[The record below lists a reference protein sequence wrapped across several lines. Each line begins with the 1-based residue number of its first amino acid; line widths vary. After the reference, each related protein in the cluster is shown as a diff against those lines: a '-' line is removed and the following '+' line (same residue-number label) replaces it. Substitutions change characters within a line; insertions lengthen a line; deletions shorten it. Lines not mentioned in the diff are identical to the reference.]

1 MLIYEKEKFLF
12 IVAMV
17 FILMLSG
24 CGKSSTSEPITTT
37 KFKTIM
43 EEKGLEVT
51 DKTDSAKD
59 HSYQEIY
66 VAVDEEKY
74 SFEYYFMKGED
85 SADVVYQYAVS
96 NLSNTYDGVDDATIL
111 EDENNSVADYSV
123 SASDYYCEVLKKENT
138 VLYVTA
144 YHDYELEAKKII
156 DELGY

>member
-1 MLIYEKEKFLF
+1 MRKKNFLF

-66 VAVDEEKY
+66 VAVDKEKY
-74 SFEYYFMKGED
+74 SFEYYFMKNEK
-85 SADVVYQYAVS
+85 SATNVYKYAVD
-96 NLSNTYDGVDDATIL
+96 NLNKHI
-111 EDENNSVADYSV
+111 
-123 SASDYYCEVLKKENT
+123 
-138 VLYVTA
+138 
-144 YHDYELEAKKII
+144 KKII
-156 DELGY
+156 LLKLQKMKTIPNRSMMLRLLITIVKL

>member
-1 MLIYEKEKFLF
+1 MRKIFNLVCGT
-12 IVAMV
+12 IVA
-17 FILMLSG
+17 G
-24 CGKSSTSEPITTT
+24 CLTACGSSTSGEVLTAREFQS
-37 KFKTIM
+37 KM
-43 EEKGLEVT
+43 EDEGLTVV
-51 DKTDSAKD
+51 DQTDSAAD
-59 HSYQEIY
+59 DSYQEIY
-66 VAVDEEKY
+66 VATEEEKY

>member
-1 MLIYEKEKFLF
+1 MKQILEKYLA
-12 IVAMV
+12 ITLVLV
-17 FILMLSG
+17 LMTG
-24 CGKSSTSEPITTT
+24 CGSAADKEIMTAKEFQKKMEGMGLTVEGCETS
-37 KFKTIM
+37 
-43 EEKGLEVT
+43 
-51 DKTDSAKD
+51 SAKD
-59 HSYQEIY
+59 STYQKIY

>member
-1 MLIYEKEKFLF
+1 MEGMELTVEDQT
-12 IVAMV
+12 
-17 FILMLSG
+17 
-24 CGKSSTSEPITTT
+24 SSA
-37 KFKTIM
+37 
-43 EEKGLEVT
+43 
-51 DKTDSAKD
+51 TDST
-59 HSYQEIY
+59 YQKIY

-111 EDENNSVADYSV
+111 EDENNSVADYSI

>member
-1 MLIYEKEKFLF
+1 MRKKNFLF

-66 VAVDEEKY
+66 VAVDKEKY
-74 SFEYYFMKGED
+74 SFEYYFMKNEK
-85 SADVVYQYAVS
+85 SATNVYKYAVDTQS
-96 NLSNTYDGVDDATIL
+96 VYDVT
-111 EDENNSVADYSV
+111 
-123 SASDYYCEVLKKENT
+123 ASDYHCKVIKKENT

-144 YHDYELEAKKII
+144 YPEYKEDAEKLVK
-156 DELGY
+156 ELGY

>member
-1 MLIYEKEKFLF
+1 MKQILEKYLA
-12 IVAMV
+12 ITLVLV
-17 FILMLSG
+17 LMTG
-24 CGKSSTSEPITTT
+24 CGSAADKEIMTAKEFQKKMEGMGLTVEDQTS
-37 KFKTIM
+37 
-43 EEKGLEVT
+43 
-51 DKTDSAKD
+51 SAKD
-59 HSYQEIY
+59 STYQKIY

-74 SFEYYFMKGED
+74 SFEYYFMKG
-85 SADVVYQYAVS
+85 DVVYQYAVS

-111 EDENNSVADYSV
+111 EDENNSVADYSI